1 MYVDEGR
8 LESFMMEV
16 PIIQKPV
23 PWFAEQ
29 TNGLV
34 YVRQEPLSWKKDIK
48 FDLKCIQISKED
60 AFN

>member
-16 PIIQKPV
+16 PVIQKPV
-23 PWFAEQ
+23 HWLAEQ

-60 AFN
+60 AAN